1 MTSKELL
8 DIDFEISVTSTS
20 SDADI
25 IAEVSGHFDTDDHEF
40 DDEEQPIDW
49 LITEP
54 AFKDIM
60 NAITDL
66 EDYSLISKFGA
77 DLMKV
82 VKDYVIRSRPQSKI
96 FSKLC

>member
-1 MTSKELL
+1 M
-8 DIDFEISVTSTS
+8 
-20 SDADI
+20 
-25 IAEVSGHFDTDDHEF
+25 
-40 DDEEQPIDW
+40 
-49 LITEP
+49 EP